1 MYGSIR
7 KVDSFDIGT
16 GLIEGTSPHRALT
29 LLMEWYMLHR
39 EDLAMD
45 LNLTRGHQ
53 PLKGIAPLEQYLD
66 IVHVVEARA
75 EGGCRL
81 FLRFLD
87 GIEGIA
93 DLTSLLW
100 GPIFDP
106 LRGSAAFAR
115 FHISP
120 VGALEWEN
128 GADLAPEALED
139 LIKQSRSS

>member
-1 MYGSIR
+1 
-7 KVDSFDIGT
+7 
-16 GLIEGTSPHRALT
+16 
-29 LLMEWYMLHR
+29 MLR
-39 EDLAMD
+39 V
-45 LNLTRGHQ
+45 
-53 PLKGIAPLEQYLD
+53 I
-66 IVHVVEARA
+66 EARA
-75 EGGCRL
+75 TGKYRL
-81 FLRFLD
+81 FLRFSD

-128 GADLAPEALED
+128 GADVAPEALED